1 MVESVRKGRS
11 SGDYELYS
19 ISSLRSDITTSIKS
33 FPNTDVPKCHANNY
47 GELEDNENELNRI
60 LTERF
65 DIGDAIRLEAN
76 EYDFHNLSNEISNH
90 NTHTNVDNLNNME
103 DIEKKTTSS
112 QIEEKTIL
120 ERVFTNKTTGEIVLP
135 PDKGYAWV
143 IVFAVILVML
153 SSWGCNA
160 AFGVF
165 LSFYLS
171 HGTFPNASKYDYA
184 IISGI
189 PVALGQGLAPLGL
202 ILMRIIGLRTTMLI
216 GTMFLLAGFLWASFA
231 TQLWEL
237 YISQGVFIGI
247 SISLVAN
254 PPITCIPGWFLKKR
268 AAAMGLCYL
277 GTGLGGVMYGLASNK
292 MIQDYNGTAMCYRML
307 AITCTISCLIS
318 ICIVRERI
326 PTKAT
331 GLRSKKAILMEFKK
345 FFDIDVMK
353 RPTVLLIAM
362 WFSLAIFAYTLM
374 VFTLSAYAVARGMSQ
389 RQGSILTSLLNAG
402 QTVGRPMMG
411 LMGDRFGRVNVTSFL
426 TCILCIYIFAFWIP
440 AHTFVQLIFFSL
452 MMGLSVGVA
461 NVMNSVLIADV
472 VKPEEFSSAWGFVT
486 YSGSPLFLVSELIA
500 QALTVPEKKNNPYIH
515 TQIFTGFCFFGALL
529 LSFVLREK
537 VVTIKL
543 QQEVH
548 AIEDKISKSRKSNK
562 IDSSIDSSQITSEND
577 CCDGDFLSKLEEK
590 KDKYNH
596 VLGPGWKNILKR
608 MTYPTKI

>member
-1 MVESVRKGRS
+1 MAESIRKGKS
-11 SGDYELYS
+11 SGDFELYA
-19 ISSLRSDITTSIKS
+19 ISSLRSDISTSIKS
-33 FPNTDVPKCHANNY
+33 FQHTDIPNYHTSNHETPEN
-47 GELEDNENELNRI
+47 NENELNRI

-65 DIGDAIRLEAN
+65 DVGDAIRLEAN
-76 EYDFHNLSNEISNH
+76 EYDFHNLSNKTTDRIC
-90 NTHTNVDNLNNME
+90 HTNTGNLKDIE
-103 DIEKKTTSS
+103 DIEKKSISS
-112 QIEEKTIL
+112 QGEEKTIL
-120 ERVFTNKTTGEIVLP
+120 ERVFTNKSTGEVVLP

-143 IVFAVILVML
+143 MVFAVILVML

-171 HGTFPNASKYDYA
+171 NGTFPNATKYDYA
-184 IISGI
+184 IIAGI

-202 ILMRIIGLRTTMLI
+202 ILMRIIGLRTTMLV

-237 YISQGVFIGI
+237 YVSQGVFIGI

-254 PPITCIPGWFLKKR
+254 PPTTCIPGWFLKKR

-277 GTGLGGVMYGLASNK
+277 GTGLGGLMYGLASNK

-307 AITCTISCLIS
+307 AITCTVSCLIS

-326 PTKAT
+326 PSKIT
-331 GLRSKKAILMEFKK
+331 GLRSKKAIVMEFKK
-345 FFDIDVMK
+345 FFNIDVIK
-353 RPTVLLIAM
+353 KPTVLLIAM
-362 WFSLAIFAYTLM
+362 WFNLAIFAYTLM

-389 RQGSILTSLLNAG
+389 HQGSTLTSLLNAG
-402 QTVGRPMMG
+402 QTIGRPIMG
-411 LMGDRFGRVNVTSFL
+411 LMGDKFGRVNVTSFL

-440 AHTFVQLIFFSL
+440 AHTFIQLIFFSI

-472 VKPEEFSSAWGFVT
+472 VKPEEFLPAWGFVT

-543 QQEVH
+543 QREVKK
-548 AIEDKISKSRKSNK
+548 IEDKINEYEKSDRLGSCMNIIQETCEDAGYDSN
-562 IDSSIDSSQITSEND
+562 
-577 CCDGDFLSKLEEK
+577 FLSKLEDT

-596 VLGPGWKNILKR
+596 LLGSGWKNIIKR
-608 MTYPTKI
+608 VSYPTKI

>member
-1 MVESVRKGRS
+1 MAESIRKGKY
-11 SGDYELYS
+11 SGDFELYA
-19 ISSLRSDITTSIKS
+19 ISSLRSDISTSIKS
-33 FPNTDVPKCHANNY
+33 FQHADIPDYHTSNHETPENS
-47 GELEDNENELNRI
+47 ENELNRI

-65 DIGDAIRLEAN
+65 DVGDAIRLEAN
-76 EYDFHNLSNEISNH
+76 EYDFHNLSNKTTNRIC
-90 NTHTNVDNLNNME
+90 HTNTDNLKNME
-103 DIEKKTTSS
+103 DIEKKSISS
-112 QIEEKTIL
+112 QGEEKTIL
-120 ERVFTNKTTGEIVLP
+120 ERVFTNKSTGEVVLP

-143 IVFAVILVML
+143 MVFAVILVML

-165 LSFYLS
+165 LSFYLTN
-171 HGTFPNASKYDYA
+171 GTFPNATKYDYA
-184 IISGI
+184 IIAGI

-202 ILMRIIGLRTTMLI
+202 ILMRIIGLRTTMLV

-237 YISQGVFIGI
+237 YVSQGVFIGI

-254 PPITCIPGWFLKKR
+254 PPTTCIPGWFLKKR

-277 GTGLGGVMYGLASNK
+277 GTGLGGLMYGLASNK
-292 MIQDYNGTAMCYRML
+292 MIQDYNGTSMCYRML
-307 AITCTISCLIS
+307 AVTCTVSCLIS
-318 ICIVRERI
+318 ICIVKERI
-326 PTKAT
+326 PSKIT
-331 GLRSKKAILMEFKK
+331 GLRSKKAIVMEFKK
-345 FFDIDVMK
+345 FFDIDVIK
-353 RPTVLLIAM
+353 KPTVLLIAM
-362 WFSLAIFAYTLM
+362 WFNLAIFAYTLM

-389 RQGSILTSLLNAG
+389 HQGSTLTSLLNAG
-402 QTVGRPMMG
+402 QTVGRPIMG
-411 LMGDRFGRVNVTSFL
+411 LMGDKFGRVNVTSFL

-440 AHTFVQLIFFSL
+440 AHTFVQLIFFSI

-472 VKPEEFSSAWGFVT
+472 VKPEEFLPAWGFVT

-543 QQEVH
+543 QQEVKK
-548 AIEDKISKSRKSNK
+548 IEDKINEYEKSDRLGSCMNIIQETGENAGYDSN
-562 IDSSIDSSQITSEND
+562 
-577 CCDGDFLSKLEEK
+577 FLSKLEDT

-596 VLGPGWKNILKR
+596 LLGSGWKNIIKR
-608 MTYPTKI
+608 VTYPTKI